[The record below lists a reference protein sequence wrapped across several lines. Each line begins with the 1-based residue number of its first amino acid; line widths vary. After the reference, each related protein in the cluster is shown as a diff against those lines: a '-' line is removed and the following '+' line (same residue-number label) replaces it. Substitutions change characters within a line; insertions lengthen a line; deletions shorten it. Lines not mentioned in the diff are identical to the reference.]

1 MSEREG
7 TEGTGEGD
15 SMSEPKG
22 RGAAWTDER
31 GTSEEGRQRLE
42 SGPEASG
49 KGSGPEASELLIEL
63 PGAVEAGWP
72 DEGVAAHYGDP
83 MREQRAAEQS
93 AAIVDRSNRGV
104 LRITGQDRLSW
115 LHSLT
120 TQHLE
125 GLAAGQAA
133 QALILSPTGHVE
145 HHLTLADDGTAVW
158 VHVEPGTAGAL
169 AEFLESMRFMLRV
182 EVADVS
188 QDYAVLT
195 VLGPAGD
202 DLAAGLD
209 AVAARV
215 SPGPFGTIDLIV
227 ARDLLP
233 EVAGDLLRRG
243 AAAAGMWAFEAL
255 RIAARV
261 PRLGLDTDHRTIPHE
276 VGWIE
281 TAVHL
286 NKGCYR
292 GQETVARVHNLGH
305 PPRRLVFL
313 HLDGSADRLP
323 AHGDPVELAG
333 DEQGTTVGFTGSAAR
348 HYELGPIGLALVKRT
363 VPVDATLL
371 AGGVAAAQE
380 VVVPPDAGANVQVT
394 LRRRQV
400 I

>member
-1 MSEREG
+1 MPDRIPAPPQVPG
-7 TEGTGEGD
+7 PT
-15 SMSEPKG
+15 P
-22 RGAAWTDER
+22 R
-31 GTSEEGRQRLE
+31 
-42 SGPEASG
+42 GPE
-49 KGSGPEASELLIEL
+49 GPQRRPGAEDPPSEASEAPARKADNTSPLLSW

-83 MREQRAAEQS
+83 AREQRALDTS
-93 AAIVDRSNRGV
+93 AGLVDRSDRGV
-104 LRITGQDRLSW
+104 LKITGPDRLGW

-125 GLAAGQAA
+125 GLAAGQSA
-133 QALILSPTGHVE
+133 QALILSPNGHVE
-145 HHLTLADDGTAVW
+145 HHLVLTDDGASAW
-158 VHVEPGTAGAL
+158 LHVEPGTAAAL
-169 AEFLESMRFMLRV
+169 AGFLESMRFMLRV

-195 VLGPAGD
+195 VMGPAGGGI
-202 DLAAGLD
+202 AAGLD
-209 AVAARV
+209 GVTARV
-215 SPGPFGTIDLIV
+215 NPGSFGGNDLIV
-227 ARDLLP
+227 PRDVLADA
-233 EVAGDLLRRG
+233 AGDLVRRG
-243 AAAAGMWAFEAL
+243 VPVAGMWAYEAL

-276 VGWIE
+276 VGWIV

-292 GQETVARVHNLGH
+292 GQETVARVHNLGR

-323 AHGDPVELAG
+323 GHGDPVELDG
-333 DEQGTTVGFTGSAAR
+333 PETGNTVVGVVGSAAR

-371 AGGVAAAQE
+371 AGGVPAAQE
-380 VVVPPDAGANVQVT
+380 VIVPPDAGANVQVT
-394 LRRRQV
+394 LRRRQ
-400 I
+400 IM

>member
-1 MSEREG
+1 M
-7 TEGTGEGD
+7 
-15 SMSEPKG
+15 
-22 RGAAWTDER
+22 
-31 GTSEEGRQRLE
+31 
-42 SGPEASG
+42 SGPEPSA
-49 KGSGPEASELLIEL
+49 LLNIL

-83 MREQRAAEQS
+83 FREQRALAS
-93 AAIVDRSNRGV
+93 SVGLVDRSNRGV
-104 LRITGQDRLSW
+104 LKITGQGRLGW

-125 GLAAGQAA
+125 GLAAGQSA
-133 QALILSPTGHVE
+133 QALILSPTGHLE
-145 HHLTLADDGTAVW
+145 HHLTLTDDGTSVW
-158 VHVEPGTAGAL
+158 LHVEPGTAAAL
-169 AEFLESMRFMLRV
+169 AAFLDSMRFMMRV
-182 EVADVS
+182 EVSDVS

-195 VLGPAGD
+195 VMGPAGGD
-202 DLAAGLD
+202 TAAGLD
-209 AVAARV
+209 GVAARID
-215 SPGPFGTIDLIV
+215 PGPFGIIDLIV
-227 ARDLLP
+227 PRDLLADA
-233 EVAGDLLRRG
+233 AGELVRRG
-243 AAAAGMWAFEAL
+243 GQPAGMWAFEAL

-323 AHGDPVELAG
+323 AHGEPVEL
-333 DEQGTTVGFTGSAAR
+333 DGTAVGSVGSSAR

-371 AGGVAAAQE
+371 AGGVPAAQE
-380 VVVPPDAGANVQVT
+380 VIVPPDAGANVQVT
-394 LRRRQV
+394 LRRRQIV
-400 I
+400 

>member
-1 MSEREG
+1 MRRGGERE
-7 TEGTGEGD
+7 D
-15 SMSEPKG
+15 RVRRRK
-22 RGAAWTDER
+22 A
-31 GTSEEGRQRLE
+31 
-42 SGPEASG
+42 GPVSA
-49 KGSGPEASELLIEL
+49 PEASEGQRKSPLLAL

-83 MREQRAAEQS
+83 MREQRAADQS
-93 AAIVDRSNRGV
+93 AALVDRSNRGV
-104 LRITGQDRLSW
+104 LRITGQDRLTW

-125 GLAAGQAA
+125 GLAAGETA

-145 HHLTLADDGTAVW
+145 HHLTLTDDGTAVW

-169 AEFLESMRFMLRV
+169 AEFLDSMRFMMRV

-195 VLGPAGD
+195 VLGPAGA
-202 DLAAGLD
+202 DLTEDLD
-209 AVAARV
+209 AVTARLR
-215 SPGPFGTIDLIV
+215 PGPFGVNDLIV
-227 ARDLLP
+227 PRDLLP
-233 EVAGDLLRRG
+233 DAAVELVRRG
-243 AAAAGMWAFEAL
+243 APAAGMWAFEAL

-281 TAVHL
+281 TALHL

-313 HLDGSADRLP
+313 HLDGSVDRLP

-333 DEQGTTVGFTGSAAR
+333 DQQGTTVGFTGSAAR

-380 VVVPPDAGANVQVT
+380 VIVPPDAGANVQVT

>member
-1 MSEREG
+1 MPDPS
-7 TEGTGEGD
+7 
-15 SMSEPKG
+15 PLL
-22 RGAAWTDER
+22 AW
-31 GTSEEGRQRLE
+31 
-42 SGPEASG
+42 
-49 KGSGPEASELLIEL
+49 
-63 PGAVEAGWP
+63 PGAVEASWP
-72 DEGVAAHYGDP
+72 DQGVAAHYGDP
-83 MREQRAAEQS
+83 MREQRATEES
-93 AAIVDRSNRGV
+93 AGFVDRSNRGV

-125 GLAAGQAA
+125 GLAAGAGA
-133 QALILSPTGHVE
+133 QALILSPTGHIE
-145 HHLTLADDGTAVW
+145 HHLTLADDGAAVW

-169 AEFLESMRFMLRV
+169 AEFLDSMRFMTRV

-188 QDYAVLT
+188 RDYAVLT
-195 VLGPAGD
+195 LLGPHSG

-209 AVAARV
+209 AEAARV
-215 SPGPFGTIDLIV
+215 NPGPFGTIDLIV

-233 EVAGDLLRRG
+233 EAAGELVRRG
-243 AAAAGMWAFEAL
+243 AAVAGMWAFEAL
-255 RIAARV
+255 RIAARI
-261 PRLGLDTDHRTIPHE
+261 PRLGLDTDHRAIPHE

-313 HLDGSADRLP
+313 HLDGSVDRLP
-323 AHGDPVELAG
+323 AHGDPVELNG
-333 DEQGTTVGFTGSAAR
+333 PGPESTVVGVTGSAAR
-348 HYELGPIGLALVKRT
+348 HYELGPIALALVKRT

-380 VVVPPDAGANVQVT
+380 VIVPPDAGANVKVT